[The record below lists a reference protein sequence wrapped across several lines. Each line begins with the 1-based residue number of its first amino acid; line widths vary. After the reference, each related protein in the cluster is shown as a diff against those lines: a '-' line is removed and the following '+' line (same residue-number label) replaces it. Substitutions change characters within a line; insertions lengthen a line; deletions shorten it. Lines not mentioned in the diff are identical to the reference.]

1 MTGHAV
7 FNHMVMRKLYFLIT
21 LSLFAGRI
29 CAQNPVQYCVE
40 TDITHGFLFDFS
52 YDTVDLKISYVMDY
66 FNKPHDYRLDAPA
79 PVKLSWNHEDG
90 AESQRLEVS
99 ESSAYADPMI
109 FALGKDAADYDLY
122 NMIPGR
128 TYYWRVISTKGGNE
142 TVVGSGS
149 LAPTGML
156 RWILAEGTWNVR
168 DMGGWP
174 GLGGHPIKYG
184 QLFRGAQLKGK
195 GSSDNLVTAAG
206 IEAMRNAGIR
216 AELDLRSKDQAPSD
230 ISALAVKDEGG
241 KYDVDYLLVP
251 ESSGARM
258 CNFDKTDVT
267 IKELQWVIDELKA
280 EKPVYYHCQNGADR
294 TGTLGFLIGA
304 LLGMGESDLA
314 KDYELTTFCEVAAA
328 AYDPTEKGF
337 ARKRNY
343 EGKFG
348 SPLSGGDNADEY
360 KYAKLV
366 EKMVNVAPS
375 GATYQRK
382 IYNFFLNGNGSKSSA
397 KISEADLDWF
407 IKYMVD
413 YVLAKKISSYNKVS
427 KSKVFK
433 VGETHALNVVIAPA
447 DATGKVKYTS
457 SNPAVAKVSDDGVI
471 TAVKGGSA
479 KITFE
484 IDGLS
489 QSVTVKVETIES
501 ELPVS
506 TTYNG
511 ALYFIKDNNEI
522 KNGSFEYGG
531 GYTNW
536 KTGSGNA
543 MSETGFDL
551 KKYENSSR
559 YYIES
564 KLDGDE
570 KSDGSI
576 KMKWSV
582 ANGRAYAFGY
592 KVKNSTSQKNEKN
605 ANLKAMAIDF
615 ETEDEAGANVFE
627 APTYDGNWTEIQ
639 HVFLADD
646 LHDAVMI
653 EFTHLSNDS
662 NNTCFDNF
670 YLAEIDTVT
679 GVRNII
685 LPTFEGQTY
694 DINGREVD
702 DNTRGLKIKDGRKV
716 LIFE

>member
-1 MTGHAV
+1 MLF

-29 CAQNPVQYCVE
+29 CAQSPVQYCVE
-40 TDITHGFLFDFS
+40 NEITHGFLFDFT
-52 YDTVDLKISYVMDY
+52 YDTVDLKVSYVMDY

-79 PVKLSWNHEDG
+79 PVNLSWNHEDG

-99 ESSAYADPMI
+99 ESSTFADSLI
-109 FALGKDAADYDLY
+109 FALGKDAASYDLY

-142 TVVGSGS
+142 IAVGSGS
-149 LAPTGML
+149 IAPTGML

-174 GLGGHPIKYG
+174 GLGGNPIKYG
-184 QLFRGAQLKGK
+184 QIFRGAQLKGK
-195 GSSDNLVTAAG
+195 GESTNLVTEAG

-216 AELDLRSKDQAPSD
+216 AELDLRSKDQAPSS
-230 ISALAVKDEGG
+230 ISALAEKDAQGNW
-241 KYDVDYLLVP
+241 DVDFLLVP

-258 CNFDKTDVT
+258 CNFDKSDVT
-267 IKELQWVIDELKA
+267 IRELQWVIDELKA
-280 EKPVYYHCQNGADR
+280 GKPVYYHCQNGADR

-314 KDYELTTFCEVAAA
+314 KDYELTTFCEVDAAK
-328 AYDPTEKGF
+328 YDPTEKGF
-337 ARKRNY
+337 ARLRNY
-343 EGKFG
+343 EGKKG

-366 EKMVNVAPS
+366 EKMVNVSPS

-407 IKYMVD
+407 IQYMVD

-427 KSKVFK
+427 RTKEHQI
-433 VGETHALNVVIAPA
+433 GETHNLNVVVSPA
-447 DATGKVKYTS
+447 NYTGKIKYTS
-457 SNPAVAKVSDDGVI
+457 SNPDVATVSDDGVI

-489 QSVTVKVETIES
+489 QSVTFKVQTIES
-501 ELPVS
+501 KIPVS

-511 ALYFIKDNNEI
+511 NLYFIKDDNYI

-536 KTGSGNA
+536 KTGKGTA
-543 MSETGFDL
+543 MSDAGFAL
-551 KKYENSSR
+551 KNYENSSR
-559 YYIES
+559 LYVES
-564 KLDGDE
+564 KTDGDE
-570 KSDGSI
+570 SSDGSI
-576 KMKWSV
+576 KMKWGV
-582 ANGRAYAFGY
+582 ASNAAYVFGY
-592 KVKNSTSQKNEKN
+592 NVKNSTSQKNEKN
-605 ANLKAMAIDF
+605 ANLKAMILDY
-615 ETEDEAGANVFE
+615 ETEDLADAKVFD
-627 APTYDGNWTEIQ
+627 APTYDGEWTEVQ
-639 HVFLADD
+639 HVFFADQT
-646 LHDAVMI
+646 HDAVVI

-670 YLAEIDTVT
+670 YLAEIDTIT
-679 GVRNII
+679 GVKNII
-685 LPTFEGQTY
+685 LPTFEGPTY

>member
-1 MTGHAV
+1 
-7 FNHMVMRKLYFLIT
+7 MRKLYFLIT

-29 CAQNPVQYCVE
+29 CAQSPVQYCVE
-40 TDITHGFLFDFS
+40 NEITHGFLFDFT
-52 YDTVDLKISYVMDY
+52 YDTVDLKVSYVMDY

-79 PVKLSWNHEDG
+79 PVNLSWNHEDG

-99 ESSAYADPMI
+99 ESSTFADSLI
-109 FALGKDAADYDLY
+109 FALGKDAASYDLY

-142 TVVGSGS
+142 IAVGSGS
-149 LAPTGML
+149 IAPTGML

-174 GLGGHPIKYG
+174 GLGGNPIKYG
-184 QLFRGAQLKGK
+184 QIFRGAQLKGK
-195 GSSDNLVTAAG
+195 GESTNLVTEAG

-216 AELDLRSKDQAPSD
+216 AELDLRSKDQAPSS
-230 ISALAVKDEGG
+230 ISALAEKDAQGNW
-241 KYDVDYLLVP
+241 DVDFLLVP

-258 CNFDKTDVT
+258 CNFDKSDVT
-267 IKELQWVIDELKA
+267 IRELQWVIDELKA
-280 EKPVYYHCQNGADR
+280 GKPVYYHCQNGADR

-314 KDYELTTFCEVAAA
+314 KDYELTTFCEVDAAK
-328 AYDPTEKGF
+328 YDPTEKGF
-337 ARKRNY
+337 ARLRNY
-343 EGKFG
+343 EGKKG

-366 EKMVNVAPS
+366 EKMVNVSPS

-407 IKYMVD
+407 IQYMVD

-427 KSKVFK
+427 RTKEHQI
-433 VGETHALNVVIAPA
+433 GETHNLNVVVSPA
-447 DATGKVKYTS
+447 NYTGKIKYTS
-457 SNPAVAKVSDDGVI
+457 SNPDVATVSDDGVI

-489 QSVTVKVETIES
+489 QSVTFKVQTIES
-501 ELPVS
+501 KIPVS

-511 ALYFIKDNNEI
+511 NLYFIKDDNYI

-536 KTGSGNA
+536 KTGKGTA
-543 MSETGFDL
+543 MSDAGFAL
-551 KKYENSSR
+551 KNYENSSR
-559 YYIES
+559 LYVES
-564 KLDGDE
+564 KTDGDE
-570 KSDGSI
+570 SSDGSI
-576 KMKWSV
+576 KMKWGV
-582 ANGRAYAFGY
+582 ASNAAYVFGY
-592 KVKNSTSQKNEKN
+592 NVKNSTSQKNEKN
-605 ANLKAMAIDF
+605 ANLKAMILDY
-615 ETEDEAGANVFE
+615 ETEDLADAKVFD
-627 APTYDGNWTEIQ
+627 APTYDGEWTEVQ
-639 HVFLADD
+639 HVFFADQT
-646 LHDAVMI
+646 HDAVVI

-670 YLAEIDTVT
+670 YLAEIDTIT
-679 GVRNII
+679 GVKNII
-685 LPTFEGQTY
+685 LPTFEGPTY

>member
-1 MTGHAV
+1 
-7 FNHMVMRKLYFLIT
+7 MRKLYFLIT

-29 CAQNPVQYCVE
+29 CAQSPVQYCVE
-40 TDITHGFLFDFS
+40 NEITHGFLFDFT
-52 YDTVDLKISYVMDY
+52 YDTVDLKVSYVMDY

-79 PVKLSWNHEDG
+79 PVNLSWNHEDG

-99 ESSAYADPMI
+99 ESSTFADSLI
-109 FALGKDAADYDLY
+109 FALGKDAASYDLY

-142 TVVGSGS
+142 TAVGSGS
-149 LAPTGML
+149 IAPTGML

-174 GLGGHPIKYG
+174 GLGGNPIRYG
-184 QLFRGAQLKGK
+184 QIFRGAQLKGK
-195 GSSDNLVTAAG
+195 GESTNLVTEAG

-216 AELDLRSKDQAPSD
+216 AELDLRSKDQAPSA

-241 KYDVDYLLVP
+241 NYDVDFLLVP

-258 CNFDKTDVT
+258 CNFDKSDVT
-267 IKELQWVIDELKA
+267 IKELQWVIDELRA
-280 EKPVYYHCQNGADR
+280 GKPVYYHCQNGADR

-314 KDYELTTFCEVAAA
+314 KDYELTTFCEAAA
-328 AYDPTEKGF
+328 AKYDPTEKGF
-337 ARKRNY
+337 ARLRNY
-343 EGKFG
+343 EGKKG
-348 SPLSGGDNADEY
+348 SPIGAGDNADEY

-366 EKMVNVAPS
+366 EKMVGVTPKD
-375 GATYQRK
+375 GTYQRK

-397 KISEADLDWF
+397 TISEADLDWF

-501 ELPVS
+501 KLPVS
-506 TTYNG
+506 TYYND
-511 ALYFIKDNNEI
+511 ALYFIKDNNVI

-536 KTGSGNA
+536 KTGKGTD
-543 MSETGFDL
+543 MSDAGFSL
-551 KKYENSSR
+551 KNYENSSR
-559 YYIES
+559 LYIES
-564 KLDGDE
+564 KNDGDE
-570 KSDGSI
+570 SSI
-576 KMKWSV
+576 KMKWGV
-582 ANGRAYAFGY
+582 TYNRAYVFGY
-592 KVKNSTSQKNEKN
+592 KVKNTTSQKDTKN

-615 ETEDEAGANVFE
+615 ETEDMAGAKVFE
-627 APTYDGNWTEIQ
+627 APSYDGEWTEIQ
-639 HVFLADD
+639 NVFYADTE
-646 LHDAVMI
+646 HDAVMI

-662 NNTCFDNF
+662 NNTCFDDF

-679 GVRNII
+679 GVKNII
-685 LPTFEGQTY
+685 LPTVETQAY
-694 DINGREVD
+694 DIQGRPVN
-702 DNTRGLKIKDGRKV
+702 DNASGLMIKDGKKV
-716 LIFE
+716 LISE

>member
-1 MTGHAV
+1 MLF

-29 CAQNPVQYCVE
+29 CAQSPVQYCVE
-40 TDITHGFLFDFS
+40 NEITHGFLFDFT
-52 YDTVDLKISYVMDY
+52 YDTVDLKVSYVMDY

-79 PVKLSWNHEDG
+79 PVNLSWNHEDG

-99 ESSAYADPMI
+99 ESSTFADSLI
-109 FALGKDAADYDLY
+109 FALGKDAASYDLY

-142 TVVGSGS
+142 TAVGSGS
-149 LAPTGML
+149 IAPTGML

-174 GLGGHPIKYG
+174 GLGGNPIKYG
-184 QLFRGAQLKGK
+184 QIFRGAQLKGK
-195 GSSDNLVTAAG
+195 GESTNLVTEAG

-216 AELDLRSKDQAPSD
+216 AELDLRSKDQAPSS
-230 ISALAVKDEGG
+230 ISALAEKDAQGNW
-241 KYDVDYLLVP
+241 DVDFLLVP

-258 CNFDKTDVT
+258 CNFDKSDVT
-267 IKELQWVIDELKA
+267 IRELQWVIDELKA
-280 EKPVYYHCQNGADR
+280 GKPVYYHCQNGADR

-314 KDYELTTFCEVAAA
+314 KDYELTTFCEVDAAK
-328 AYDPTEKGF
+328 YDPTEKGF
-337 ARKRNY
+337 ARLRNY
-343 EGKFG
+343 EGKKG

-366 EKMVNVAPS
+366 EKMVNVSPS

-407 IKYMVD
+407 IQYMVD

-427 KSKVFK
+427 RTKEHQI
-433 VGETHALNVVIAPA
+433 GETHNLNVVVSPA
-447 DATGKVKYTS
+447 NFTGKIKYTS
-457 SNPAVAKVSDDGVI
+457 SNPDVATVSDDGVI

-489 QSVTVKVETIES
+489 QSVTFKVQTIES
-501 ELPVS
+501 KIPVS

-511 ALYFIKDNNEI
+511 NLYFIKDDNYI

-536 KTGSGNA
+536 KTGKGTA
-543 MSETGFDL
+543 MSDAGFAL
-551 KKYENSSR
+551 KNYENSSR
-559 YYIES
+559 LYVES
-564 KLDGDE
+564 KTDGDE
-570 KSDGSI
+570 SSEGSI
-576 KMKWSV
+576 KMKWGV
-582 ANGRAYAFGY
+582 ASNSAYVFGY
-592 KVKNSTSQKNEKN
+592 NVKNSTSQKNEKN
-605 ANLKAMAIDF
+605 ANLKAMILDY
-615 ETEDEAGANVFE
+615 ETEDLADAKVFD
-627 APTYDGNWTEIQ
+627 APTYDGEWTEVQ
-639 HVFLADD
+639 HVFFADQT
-646 LHDAVMI
+646 HDAVVI

-670 YLAEIDTVT
+670 YLAEIDTIT
-679 GVRNII
+679 GVKNII
-685 LPTFEGQTY
+685 LPTFEGPTY

-702 DNTRGLKIKDGRKV
+702 DNARGLKIKDGRKV